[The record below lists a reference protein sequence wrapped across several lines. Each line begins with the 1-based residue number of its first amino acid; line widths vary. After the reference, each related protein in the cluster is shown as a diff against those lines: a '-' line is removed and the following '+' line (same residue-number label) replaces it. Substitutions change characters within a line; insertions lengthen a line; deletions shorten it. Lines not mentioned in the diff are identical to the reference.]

1 MCTNKSRPPKLIV
14 RCYLRGD
21 AAILENAL
29 AKGEV
34 TWQGV
39 IKNTE
44 YLGFDNTIKRIL
56 GSWFRRWV
64 KVSTGRTDSEPG
76 RRHPAA
82 TTTAVNRRYNPV
94 DGEMLSEDDG
104 SDFFGPAPLLPR
116 RKSEADTLNVT
127 ASSPRE
133 DKDQAMEGVE
143 ESVDAEVTSL
153 MQGL

>member
-1 MCTNKSRPPKLIV
+1 MCKSKSRAQKLILG
-14 RCYLRGD
+14 CYLRGD

-64 KVSTGRTDSEPG
+64 KVSTGRTGSEPG
-76 RRHPAA
+76 SRHSAA
-82 TTTAVNRRYNPV
+82 ITTAVNRRYNPV

-104 SDFFGPAPLLPR
+104 SDFFGPAPPIQR
-116 RKSEADTLNVT
+116 RKSEADTLDVS
-127 ASSPRE
+127 ASSPRG
-133 DKDQAMEGVE
+133 DIDQAMEGVE

-153 MQGL
+153 MRGL